1 MRRSAASILDE
12 LGITDP
18 AEIDVEAIAYY
29 CNAIVKYA
37 QLEACEARI
46 VALGDEAIITVN
58 ERSRPERQR
67 FSVGHELGHWVGD
80 RRTGGFFCSVDA
92 IETPR
97 DAYFDP
103 EQRAND
109 FAGDLLMPRYLFEP
123 RAKAGAINVDAADH
137 LAVEFNCSL
146 TATSIRLVQLGGR
159 PAMVTCYDRSRRR
172 WFRRS
177 PGVPEAF
184 WPVRDLQKD
193 SEAFDLLKVR
203 ARPGTRSRPSLT
215 PADLWIDRRDAGDY
229 GIIEQSI
236 VVEDGVVLTIL
247 WWKDERQIVDYEE

>member
-67 FSVGHELGHWVGD
+67 FSVGHELGHWVRD

-103 EQRAND
+103 AQRAND

-123 RAKAGAINVDAADH
+123 R
-137 LAVEFNCSL
+137 
-146 TATSIRLVQLGGR
+146 
-159 PAMVTCYDRSRRR
+159 
-172 WFRRS
+172 
-177 PGVPEAF
+177 
-184 WPVRDLQKD
+184 
-193 SEAFDLLKVR
+193 
-203 ARPGTRSRPSLT
+203 
-215 PADLWIDRRDAGDY
+215 
-229 GIIEQSI
+229 
-236 VVEDGVVLTIL
+236 
-247 WWKDERQIVDYEE
+247 